1 MAIPRTEL
9 CERFRRIPMT
19 AVADAIYRAGDTE
32 QVLPSRLRPLFA
44 EKRVVGIARTVVG
57 RGFDERRPWPE
68 GVERIGSYLR
78 MFDGIQPD
86 DVLVSVNRDSP
97 VGHFGELTGN
107 AAQVHGCVGVILD
120 GNLRDTDGLR
130 AIGLQVFYRDLS
142 PLNAIG
148 RWEMAATQ
156 VPVTIGDVEIHPGD
170 VIHADFDGIL
180 VIPAGDAER
189 VLLDSETVMAG
200 EDLVRDDMRR
210 GLSPAEGLERHGYI

>member
-1 MAIPRTEL
+1 
-9 CERFRRIPMT
+9 MT
-19 AVADAIYRAGDTE
+19 AVCDAIYRAGRTE
-32 QVLPSRLRPLFA
+32 RVLPSYLRPLFPTQ
-44 EKRVVGIARTVVG
+44 RIVGIARTVQGV
-57 RGFDERRPWPE
+57 GFDERRPWAE
-68 GVERIGSYLR
+68 GVERIQSYLR

-86 DVLVSVNRDSP
+86 DVLVSVNGDSP

-130 AIGLQVFYRDLS
+130 DIGLQVFYRDMS

-180 VIPAGDAER
+180 VIPVWGGRAGI
-189 VLLDSETVMAG
+189 AG
-200 EDLVRDDMRR
+200 LRDGDGRR
-210 GLSPAEGLERHGYI
+210 GSGPGGHAPRPLPGGRAREATATSDGR

>member
-1 MAIPRTEL
+1 
-9 CERFRRIPMT
+9 
-19 AVADAIYRAGDTE
+19 
-32 QVLPSRLRPLFA
+32 
-44 EKRVVGIARTVVG
+44 
-57 RGFDERRPWPE
+57 
-68 GVERIGSYLR
+68 

-130 AIGLQVFYRDLS
+130 DIGLQVFYRDMS

-156 VPVTIGDVEIHPGD
+156 VPVTIGDVEIDPGD

-180 VIPAGDAER
+180 VIPGAEAEPGAAGF
-189 VLLDSETVMAG
+189 
-200 EDLVRDDMRR
+200 RDGDGRR
-210 GLSPAEGLERHGYI
+210 GPRAGGHAPRAIPCRGARQARLHLMAAEAGHQGFGLPASSFRRRPEPGHRQRTGRLRT

>member
-1 MAIPRTEL
+1 MAIPRSEL

-32 QVLPSRLRPLFA
+32 QVLPSRLRPLFP
-44 EKRVVGIARTVVG
+44 EQRIVGIARTVLGVG
-57 RGFDERRPWPE
+57 LEERRPWAE
-68 GVERIGSYLR
+68 GVGRIESYLR

-130 AIGLQVFYRDLS
+130 DIGLQVFYRDLS

-200 EDLVRDDMRR
+200 ENLVREDMRR
-210 GLSPAEGLERHGYI
+210 GLSPAEGLELHGYI

>member
-1 MAIPRTEL
+1 
-9 CERFRRIPMT
+9 MT
-19 AVADAIYRAGDTE
+19 AVCDAIYRAGRVE
-32 QVLPSRLRPLFA
+32 RVLPSYIRPLFPEPA
-44 EKRVVGIARTVVG
+44 HRGDRPHCARASDSTSAC
-57 RGFDERRPWPE
+57 PWAE
-68 GVERIGSYLR
+68 GVERIQSYLR

-130 AIGLQVFYRDLS
+130 DIGLQVFYRDLS

-156 VPVTIGDVEIHPGD
+156 VSVTIGDVEIHPWRRDPRRLRRDPGD
-170 VIHADFDGIL
+170 PGRRGGPRCCWTPRRSW
-180 VIPAGDAER
+180 PARTSCGR
-189 VLLDSETVMAG
+189 TCGS
-200 EDLVRDDMRR
+200 
-210 GLSPAEGLERHGYI
+210 GLSPAEGLEKHGYI

>member
-1 MAIPRTEL
+1 MTIPRAEL

-19 AVADAIYRAGDTE
+19 AVCDAIYRAGRTE
-32 QVLPSRLRPLFA
+32 HVLPSYLRPLFPTQ
-44 EKRVVGIARTVVG
+44 RIVGIARTVQG
-57 RGFDERRPWPE
+57 IGFEDRRPWAE

-78 MFDGIQPD
+78 MFDGIGPD

-130 AIGLQVFYRDLS
+130 DIGLQVFYRDLS

-180 VIPAGDAER
+180 VIPATEAEQ

-200 EDLVRDDMRR
+200 ENLVRADMRE
-210 GLSPAEGLERHGYI
+210 GLSPAEGLEKHGYI

>member
-1 MAIPRTEL
+1 
-9 CERFRRIPMT
+9 MT
-19 AVADAIYRAGDTE
+19 AVCDAIYRGGRE
-32 QVLPSRLRPLFA
+32 ERVLPSYLRPLFPTQ
-44 EKRVVGIARTVVG
+44 RIVGIARTVLGVPIA
-57 RGFDERRPWPE
+57 EQLPWDE
-68 GVERIGSYLR
+68 GVQRIQSYLR

-120 GNLRDTDGLR
+120 GNLRDADGLR
-130 AIGLQVFYRDLS
+130 EIGLQVFYRDMS

-156 VPVTIGDVEIHPGD
+156 VPVTIGDIEIHPGD

-180 VIPAGDAER
+180 VVPGAEAEQ

-200 EDLVRDDMRR
+200 EDLVRADMRE
-210 GLSPAEGLERHGYI
+210 GLSPAEGLEKHGYI

>member
-1 MAIPRTEL
+1 M

-19 AVADAIYRAGDTE
+19 AVCDAIYRAGRTE
-32 QVLPSRLRPLFA
+32 QVLPSRLRPLLA
-44 EKRVVGIARTVVG
+44 EKRIVGIARTVVG
-57 RGFDERRPWPE
+57 VGFDERRPWTE
-68 GVERIGSYLR
+68 GIERIESYLR
-78 MFDGIQPD
+78 MFDDIQPD
-86 DVLVSVNRDSP
+86 DVLVSANRDSP

-130 AIGLQVFYRDLS
+130 DIGLQVFYRDLS

-180 VIPAGDAER
+180 VIPAAETEQ
-189 VLLDSETVMAG
+189 VLLDSEAVMAG
-200 EDLVRDDMRR
+200 ENLVREDMRL
-210 GLSPAEGLERHGYI
+210 GLSPAEGLEKHGYI